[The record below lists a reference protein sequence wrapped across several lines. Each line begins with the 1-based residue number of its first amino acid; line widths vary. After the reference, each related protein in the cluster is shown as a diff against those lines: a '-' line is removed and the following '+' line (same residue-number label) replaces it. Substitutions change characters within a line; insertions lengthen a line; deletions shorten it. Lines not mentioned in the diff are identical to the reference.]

1 MMITL
6 EFLDKVITTLKNDY
20 DLKIEML
27 STKIDALS
35 ARIQILESLVAC
47 DLKRIFLGKKTPF
60 FINCTLYLVI

>member
-35 ARIQILESLVAC
+35 ARIQILESLVE
-47 DLKRIFLGKKTPF
+47 RPE
-60 FINCTLYLVI
+60 INVHDMWGR

>member
-6 EFLDKVITTLKNDY
+6 EFLDKVITTLENDY

-35 ARIQILESLVAC
+35 ARIQILESLVE
-47 DLKRIFLGKKTPF
+47 KPE
-60 FINCTLYLVI
+60 INVHDMWGR